1 MDIEIMM
8 EISLLLFQ
16 ALVQTEQAKEDIVR
30 LQSRMADMV
39 TEQQEKLQL
48 EREATRRE
56 SQEEIAQLNHRVSSL
71 FLKFRFNVHP
81 CGSILSRN
89 KSSYV
94 ITVFLHKKGLES
106 FNVRT

>member
-1 MDIEIMM
+1 MT
-8 EISLLLFQ
+8 EISLMFLFQ

-71 FLKFRFNVHP
+71 FLKFRFNVPH
-81 CGSILSRN
+81 
-89 KSSYV
+89 V
-94 ITVFLHKKGLES
+94 EVFFQGIS
-106 FNVRT
+106 PPM

>member
-1 MDIEIMM
+1 MT
-8 EISLLLFQ
+8 EISLMLPIQ

-56 SQEEIAQLNHRVSSL
+56 SQEDIAQLNHRVSSL
-71 FLKFRFNVHP
+71 FLMILDLVSTQFQLKFP
-81 CGSILSRN
+81 CKSILSRN
-89 KSSYV
+89 
-94 ITVFLHKKGLES
+94 
-106 FNVRT
+106 

>member
-1 MDIEIMM
+1 MDIEIMTN
-8 EISLLLFQ
+8 ISPMLLMQ

-56 SQEEIAQLNHRVSSL
+56 SQQEMAQLNHRVSSFFFVIL
-71 FLKFRFNVHP
+71 DIVSTQLQLKFP

-89 KSSYV
+89 
-94 ITVFLHKKGLES
+94 
-106 FNVRT
+106 